1 MRRIDVPVKE
11 IRWSDSGELVAIIS
25 ESSFYILRLDSQA
38 VNDFLSSGE
47 EPEEDGLEDAFELLN
62 EVSERV
68 RTGAA
73 FRDPLLCSGP
83 IADATCTGFYTC
95 CTAS

>member
-1 MRRIDVPVKE
+1 MRRIDVPVKD

-68 RTGAA
+68 RTGTDAL
-73 FRDPLLCSGP
+73 RD
-83 IADATCTGFYTC
+83 A
-95 CTAS
+95 

>member
-1 MRRIDVPVKE
+1 MTLLFLQLVRRIDVPVKD
-11 IRWSDSGELVAIIS
+11 IRWSDSGELVAIIG

-68 RTGAA
+68 RTGT
-73 FRDPLLCSGP
+73 
-83 IADATCTGFYTC
+83 DALHD
-95 CTAS
+95 A